1 MDPITAAA
9 FWALATA
16 ANPTDR
22 PTDGSAGTS
31 VGVICGVVNSE
42 TQVFAGEF
50 CPPLHLLR
58 RCRRPTPP
66 PQRSENVVPGS
77 GGRWEGQAKTW
88 VDFKRE
94 KRNINNSNSRDNS
107 SINNSKDKTFSG
119 RTHSKKKCS
128 PRPSPRNYFLMN
140 KGGKPA

>member
-31 VGVICGVVNSE
+31 VGVVCGVVNSE

-77 GGRWEGQAKTW
+77 GGRWVGQAKTW
-88 VDFKRE
+88 VDFEGE
-94 KRNINNSNSRDNS
+94 KRNINNS
-107 SINNSKDKTFSG
+107 KDKNFSG
-119 RTHSKKKCS
+119 RTKSKKKCS
-128 PRPSPRNYFLMN
+128 PRPSPRNFFLMN
-140 KGGKPA
+140 EGGKPA